1 MLVSLILIKSVST
14 GAEICCR
21 FCQALPSDPYR
32 LGCGTVSL
40 TVSYKRTN
48 NVESTLIQPHDI
60 ETMLI
65 QHCCVPSGKPFQNIG
80 VGRFRILGR
89 GDGGGGQGL
98 EVDLVMRLLTLR
110 SAPLHQLLG
119 HACPPPPPPPPPP
132 PLPLRLCKTIKKSVL
147 KSLCCCIQTKKMLV
161 LL

>member
-48 NVESTLIQPHDI
+48 KVESTLIQPHDI

-65 QHCCVPSGKPFQNIG
+65 QHCCVRSGKPFQNIG
-80 VGRFRILGR
+80 VGRFRKL
-89 GDGGGGQGL
+89 GGGGGG
-98 EVDLVMRLLTLR
+98 TPTFIG
-110 SAPLHQLLG
+110 APLHPTL
-119 HACPPPPPPPPPP
+119 APPPPPPPPPRYTNYWGTP
-132 PLPLRLCKTIKKSVL
+132 APPSPLPPSTPMQNHKKVCFE
-147 KSLCCCIQTKKMLV
+147 KSL
-161 LL
+161 LLHSN

>member
-48 NVESTLIQPHDI
+48 KVESTLIQPHDI

-65 QHCCVPSGKPFQNIG
+65 QHCCVRSGKPFQNIG
-80 VGRFRILGR
+80 IGRFRKL
-89 GDGGGGQGL
+89 GGGGGGGGGGG
-98 EVDLVMRLLTLR
+98 EGE
-110 SAPLHQLLG
+110 PLQLLG
-119 HACPPPPPPPPPP
+119 LRYTQRLPPPPPATRIIGARLPLP
-132 PLPLRLCKTIKKSVL
+132 PLPPSTPKQNHKKVCFE
-147 KSLCCCIQTKKMLV
+147 KSL
-161 LL
+161 LLHSN

>member
-21 FCQALPSDPYR
+21 FCQALPSNPYR

-65 QHCCVPSGKPFQNIG
+65 QHYCVPSGKPFQNIG
-80 VGRFRILGR
+80 RFRRGGGGARFRIL
-89 GDGGGGQGL
+89 
-98 EVDLVMRLLTLR
+98 VDLVMRLLTLR
-110 SAPLHQLLG
+110 SALLHQLLG
-119 HACPPPPPPPPPP
+119 HACPSPPPSLYAYAKP
-132 PLPLRLCKTIKKSVL
+132 S
-147 KSLCCCIQTKKMLV
+147 KSLF
-161 LL
+161 

>member
-1 MLVSLILIKSVST
+1 MLFLSPQRWSLQSYQTALGHTLNNGLVKCAGKLNLIKSVST

-65 QHCCVPSGKPFQNIG
+65 QHCCLPSGKPFQNIG
-80 VGRFRILGR
+80 VGRFRKLGR
-89 GDGGGGQGL
+89 GGGGGGGGQCL
-98 EVDLVMRLLTLR
+98 EYW
-110 SAPLHQLLG
+110 
-119 HACPPPPPPPPPP
+119 
-132 PLPLRLCKTIKKSVL
+132 
-147 KSLCCCIQTKKMLV
+147 
-161 LL
+161 

>member
-21 FCQALPSDPYR
+21 FCQALSSNPYR
-32 LGCGTVSL
+32 LGCGTMSL

-65 QHCCVPSGKPFQNIG
+65 QYCCVPSGKPFQNIG
-80 VGRFRILGR
+80 RFRRGGGGFRIL
-89 GDGGGGQGL
+89 
-98 EVDLVMRLLTLR
+98 VDLVMRLLTLR
-110 SAPLHQLLG
+110 SALLHHSLG
-119 HACPPPPPPPPPP
+119 HACPIPPPPS
-132 PLPLRLCKTIKKSVL
+132 LPLRLCKTIKKSVL
-147 KSLCCCIQTKKMLV
+147 KSLCCCIQTKKMVV

>member
-48 NVESTLIQPHDI
+48 KVESTLIQPHDI

-65 QHCCVPSGKPFQNIG
+65 QHCCVRSGKPFQNIG
-80 VGRFRILGR
+80 VGRFRKL
-89 GDGGGGQGL
+89 GGGGG
-98 EVDLVMRLLTLR
+98 E
-110 SAPLHQLLG
+110 PLHLLG
-119 HACPPPPPPPPPP
+119 LRYTQRSPPPPPPPPPP
-132 PLPLRLCKTIKKSVL
+132 ATRIIGARLPLPPPSLPLRLCKTIKKSVL
-147 KSLCCCIQTKKMLV
+147 KSLCCCIQTKKMVV

>member
-1 MLVSLILIKSVST
+1 MYSNTCVTMLFLSPQRWNLQSYQSALGHTLNNGLSNVLVSLILIKSVST

-48 NVESTLIQPHDI
+48 KVESTLIQPHDI

-65 QHCCVPSGKPFQNIG
+65 QHCCVRSGKPFQNIG
-80 VGRFRILGR
+80 VGRFRKF
-89 GDGGGGQGL
+89 GGGGGGGGGGSPYNYWG
-98 EVDLVMRLLTLR
+98 
-110 SAPLHQLLG
+110 SATPN
-119 HACPPPPPPPPPP
+119 ACPPSPPPPPPF
-132 PLPLRLCKTIKKSVL
+132 RFVS
-147 KSLCCCIQTKKMLV
+147 
-161 LL
+161 

>member
-48 NVESTLIQPHDI
+48 KVESTLIQPHDI

-65 QHCCVPSGKPFQNIG
+65 QHCCVRSGKPFQNIG
-80 VGRFRILGR
+80 IGRFRKL
-89 GDGGGGQGL
+89 GGGGGGGGGG
-98 EVDLVMRLLTLR
+98 RTPTIIG
-110 SAPLHQLLG
+110 APLHPTP
-119 HACPPPPPPPPPP
+119 APPPPATRIIGARLPLP
-132 PLPLRLCKTIKKSVL
+132 PLPPSTPKQNHKKVCFE
-147 KSLCCCIQTKKMLV
+147 KSL
-161 LL
+161 LLHSN

>member
-1 MLVSLILIKSVST
+1 MLFLSPQRWNLQSYQTALGHTLNNGLVKCAVLVSLILIKSVST

-21 FCQALPSDPYR
+21 FCQALSSNPYR

-80 VGRFRILGR
+80 RFRR
-89 GDGGGGQGL
+89 GGGGGGQGL
-98 EVDLVMRLLTLR
+98 E
-110 SAPLHQLLG
+110 HW
-119 HACPPPPPPPPPP
+119 
-132 PLPLRLCKTIKKSVL
+132 
-147 KSLCCCIQTKKMLV
+147 
-161 LL
+161 

>member
-48 NVESTLIQPHDI
+48 NVESMLIQPHDI

-80 VGRFRILGR
+80 VGRFRKLGR
-89 GDGGGGQGL
+89 GGGGGGGGGQGL
-98 EVDLVMRLLTLR
+98 EYW
-110 SAPLHQLLG
+110 
-119 HACPPPPPPPPPP
+119 
-132 PLPLRLCKTIKKSVL
+132 
-147 KSLCCCIQTKKMLV
+147 
-161 LL
+161 

>member
-48 NVESTLIQPHDI
+48 NVESTLIQPLDI
-60 ETMLI
+60 EIMLL

-80 VGRFRILGR
+80 VGRLRKFGGGGGGGGARFRILVGR
-89 GDGGGGQGL
+89 SCHETPD
-98 EVDLVMRLLTLR
+98 VAFR
-110 SAPLHQLLG
+110 SATPIIGARL
-119 HACPPPPPPPPPP
+119 PPPPS
-132 PLPLRLCKTIKKSVL
+132 LPLRLCKTIKKVCFE
-147 KSLCCCIQTKKMLV
+147 KSL
-161 LL
+161 LLHSN

>member
-80 VGRFRILGR
+80 VGRFRKLGR
-89 GDGGGGQGL
+89 GGGGGQGL
-98 EVDLVMRLLTLR
+98 EYW
-110 SAPLHQLLG
+110 
-119 HACPPPPPPPPPP
+119 
-132 PLPLRLCKTIKKSVL
+132 
-147 KSLCCCIQTKKMLV
+147 
-161 LL
+161 

>member
-80 VGRFRILGR
+80 VGRFRKLGR
-89 GDGGGGQGL
+89 GGGWWARFRIL
-98 EVDLVMRLLTLR
+98 VDLVMRLLTLR

-119 HACPPPPPPPPPP
+119 HACAPPP
-132 PLPLRLCKTIKKSVL
+132 PLFAYAKP
-147 KSLCCCIQTKKMLV
+147 
-161 LL
+161 